1 MNQTRKHLSI
11 LTTAALLTALAI
23 LIPQV
28 MPKIVIPPASFTLAS
43 HVPIMIGMLISPA
56 VAVIVALGSTI
67 GFLISGL
74 PIEITFRAATHVI
87 FALVGSLFLW
97 KHRDYTH
104 GIKFQIFNVVIALI
118 HTLAEVAIVYILL
131 TTGFS
136 HLDGRNLA
144 SLLLILG
151 IGGFIHSLIDFN
163 IAIFIARGINRG
175 RETSMNQVS
184 LPLKY
189 ENCMKP
195 SSLHTSFKLFLFSR
209 LLSPSL

>member
-1 MNQTRKHLSI
+1 MNQTRKRLSM

-56 VAVIVALGSTI
+56 VAVIVAVGSTI

-87 FALVGSLFLW
+87 FALFCSIFLW
-97 KHRDYTH
+97 KHLYYTH
-104 GIKFQIFNVVIALI
+104 GVKFQIFNVVIALI

-136 HLDGRNLA
+136 HLDGRNLG

-163 IAIFIARGINRG
+163 IALFIAKAINRVYKFDIF
-175 RETSMNQVS
+175 N
-184 LPLKY
+184 
-189 ENCMKP
+189 N
-195 SSLHTSFKLFLFSR
+195 
-209 LLSPSL
+209 

>member
-1 MNQTRKHLSI
+1 MNKMRKRLSL

-56 VAVIVALGSTI
+56 VAVVVSLGSTL

-87 FALVGSLFLW
+87 FALIGSLFLW
-97 KHRDYTH
+97 KHRDYTQ
-104 GIKFQIFNVVIALI
+104 GLKFQLFNVVIAII
-118 HTLAEVAIVYILL
+118 HTLAEVAIIYLLL

-136 HLDGRNLA
+136 HLDGRNLS
-144 SLLLILG
+144 SLLLVLG

-163 IAIFIARGINRG
+163 IA
-175 RETSMNQVS
+175 
-184 LPLKY
+184 
-189 ENCMKP
+189 
-195 SSLHTSFKLFLFSR
+195 LFLARAIHKVYPFDIFKK
-209 LLSPSL
+209 

>member
-1 MNQTRKHLSI
+1 M

-43 HVPIMIGMLISPA
+43 HVPIMIGMFISPV
-56 VAVIVALGSTI
+56 VAVIVAVGSTL

-87 FALVGSLFLW
+87 FAFIGAVFLQ
-97 KHRDYTH
+97 KHHDYTK
-104 GIKFQIFNVVIALI
+104 GSKFQVFNGVIALI
-118 HTLAEVAIVYILL
+118 HTLAEVVIVYLLL

-136 HLDGRNLA
+136 HLNGRNMT

-151 IGGFIHSLIDFN
+151 VGGFIHSIIDFN
-163 IAIFIARGINRG
+163 IAMFIARAMRK
-175 RETSMNQVS
+175 VY
-184 LPLKY
+184 PFAVFDDDK
-189 ENCMKP
+189 KV
-195 SSLHTSFKLFLFSR
+195 
-209 LLSPSL
+209 

>member
-1 MNQTRKHLSI
+1 MNQTRKRLSM

-43 HVPIMIGMLISPA
+43 HVPIMIGMLISPV
-56 VAVIVALGSTI
+56 VAVIVAVGSTI

-87 FALVGSLFLW
+87 FALIG
-97 KHRDYTH
+97 
-104 GIKFQIFNVVIALI
+104 
-118 HTLAEVAIVYILL
+118 
-131 TTGFS
+131 
-136 HLDGRNLA
+136 

-163 IAIFIARGINRG
+163 IAMFIAKAINR
-175 RETSMNQVS
+175 VY
-184 LPLKY
+184 KFDI
-189 ENCMKP
+189 
-195 SSLHTSFKLFLFSR
+195 FKD
-209 LLSPSL
+209 

>member
-1 MNQTRKHLSI
+1 MNQNRKRLTM

-23 LIPQV
+23 LIPLV

-43 HVPIMIGMLISPA
+43 HVPIMIGMLISPV
-56 VAVIVALGSTI
+56 VAVIVSVGSTL

-87 FALVGSLFLW
+87 FALIGSLFLW
-97 KHRDYTH
+97 QHRDYTK
-104 GIKFQIFNVVIALI
+104 GVKFQIFNVVIAVI
-118 HTLAEVAIVYILL
+118 HTLAEVVIVYLLL

-136 HLDGRNLA
+136 HLAGRDLA

-163 IAIFIARGINRG
+163 IAMFIARAINKVYKFDIF
-175 RETSMNQVS
+175 ND
-184 LPLKY
+184 
-189 ENCMKP
+189 
-195 SSLHTSFKLFLFSR
+195 
-209 LLSPSL
+209 